1 MLGLSSFV
9 YRWAIG
15 RSYYRPENPMTPV
28 QFMNAAVH
36 HGVGAVMFCH
46 NFPFETY
53 TRDEVQALSRASRQA
68 GLQVEMGA
76 RGSAPD
82 YFNTMLEISDCMG
95 AGILRLTLDVDRA
108 DKAGIPQ
115 ELQRIRACLER
126 ILPVARKYGIS
137 LAVENYIDLPSPEI
151 VDIVEYFHD
160 PLVRVCYDSANSILG
175 FENPV
180 ETARLLAPYT
190 STAHFKDVK
199 TVLNPRGNIIQG
211 TALGD
216 GMVDLP
222 GILQVLRR
230 DGFQGC
236 IHLELYIDRKDDPL
250 ETLVWEEMC
259 VEKSVIY
266 ARQVLGL

>member
-15 RSYYRPENPMTPV
+15 RSYYQPENPMTPA
-28 QFMNAAVH
+28 QFIDAAVRH
-36 HGVGAVMFCH
+36 EVGAVMFCH

-53 TRDEVQALSRASRQA
+53 TRAEVQALSAMCRKA
-68 GLQVEMGA
+68 GLKVEMGA
-76 RGSAPD
+76 RGRDPV
-82 YFNTMLEISDCMG
+82 YFNTMLEISDRMG
-95 AGILRLTLDVDRA
+95 ASILRLTLDVDRS
-108 DKAGIPQ
+108 DKAKIPQ
-115 ELQRIRACLER
+115 ELLRIRACLESM
-126 ILPVARKYGIS
+126 LPAARRYGIS
-137 LAVENYIDLPSPEI
+137 LAVENYIDLPSTEI
-151 VDIVEYFHD
+151 VELVEYFHD

-180 ETARLLAPYT
+180 GTARLLAPYT
-190 STAHFKDVK
+190 ITAHFKDVK

-230 DGFQGC
+230 HDFHGC

-250 ETLVWEEMC
+250 ETLVWEEIC
-259 VEKSVIY
+259 VEKSLTF

>member
-15 RSYYRPENPMTPV
+15 RNYYQPENPMTPA
-28 QFMNAAVH
+28 QFIDAAVR
-36 HGVGAVMFCH
+36 HGVGSVMFCH

-53 TRDEVQALSRASRQA
+53 TRDEVQKLSAMCRSA

-76 RGSAPD
+76 RGSDPA
-82 YFNTMLEISDCMG
+82 YFNTLLEISSLMG
-95 AGILRLTLDVDRA
+95 ARVLRLTLDVDRR
-108 DKAGIPQ
+108 DKSNIPQ
-115 ELQRIRACLER
+115 ELQRIRTCLESM
-126 ILPVARKYGIS
+126 LPAARRHGIS
-137 LAVENYIDLPSPEI
+137 LAIENYIDLPSPEI
-151 VDIVEYFHD
+151 VDIVEYFND

-190 STAHFKDVK
+190 ITAHFKDVK
-199 TVLNPRGNIIQG
+199 TVLNPRGNTILG

-216 GMVDLP
+216 GMVDFP
-222 GILQVLRR
+222 SILRIFRGQ
-230 DGFQGC
+230 GFDGC

-259 VEKSVIY
+259 VEKSVAY
-266 ARQVLGL
+266 ARHNLGL